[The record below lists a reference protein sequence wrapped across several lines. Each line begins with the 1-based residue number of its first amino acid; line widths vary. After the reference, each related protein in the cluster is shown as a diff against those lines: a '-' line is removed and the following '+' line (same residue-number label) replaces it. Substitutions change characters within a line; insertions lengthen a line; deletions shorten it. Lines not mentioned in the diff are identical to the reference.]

1 MTTSAPTLAAAS
13 DALAK
18 RNVAVLVLCQAVMGA
33 QIPLVFVVAGLA
45 GQQLSPYA
53 CLATLPVSMVV
64 LGSMTTAPWLSNVMQ
79 TYGRRV
85 GFVIGTLGGMTGAG
99 IAALGLTLDSF
110 LVFLFGSYLTGIYMS
125 ANGFYRFAAAD
136 TASESFRPKAIS
148 YVMAGGLASAIIG
161 PQLVSFIT
169 AADPDQTV
177 MRFFNVYVAAALLNA
192 VGLVLFF
199 ALKIPKPPK
208 PATDAETGRSHAE
221 LLRDPTIAVAIICGM
236 VTYSLMNLVMTS
248 TPLAVV
254 GCGYS
259 TADASNVVTSHVL
272 AMFAPSFFTGHV
284 IARFGAK
291 KVVASGLVIL
301 GFAGVVALTG
311 VELLNF
317 YAALMLLGIGWNF
330 GFIGATVMLASA
342 HSPQERGRVQG
353 MNDAIVFGCVTLASL
368 ASGGLMNCTGG
379 DVVEGW
385 SAVSMAM
392 VPFLAL
398 AGGALVWLM
407 RRPVVPA

>member
-1 MTTSAPTLAAAS
+1 
-13 DALAK
+13 
-18 RNVAVLVLCQAVMGA
+18 MGA

-169 AADPDQTV
+169 ATDPDQTA

-353 MNDAIVFGCVTLASL
+353 MNDAIVFGCVMLASL